1 MANYY
6 ASCRSNYFNVKD
18 DDAFNE
24 EMSAIP
30 SIEVRNTE
38 KGFVILGDCPDGSGW
53 PSWIYDE
60 ETGEESEIDLPEI
73 VSKHLVDGD
82 VAIFME
88 SGAEKLRYVAGYA
101 EAINNKGERKSINLA
116 QIFELAKELGTNVT
130 DASY

>member
-18 DDAFNE
+18 HDAFYE

-38 KGFVILGDCPDGSGW
+38 KGFAILGDCPNGSGW

-60 ETGEESEIDLPEI
+60 ETGEETEIYLPEI

-88 SGAEKLRYVAGYA
+88 SGVENLRYVAGYA
-101 EAINNKGERKSINLA
+101 EAINNKGELKSINLA
-116 QIFELAKELGTNVT
+116 QIFELAKELGTSVT